1 MTVIK
6 TGKPVKKVFVR
17 EDGEGWDIGFQPIED
32 SFEDIGFN
40 EEQFQKVLDD
50 RIVAVRAEW
59 EKEVEARE
67 AEAYEKG
74 RVQGEDAARADL
86 TEEID
91 KLNMLVRGI
100 TEGFDRLSA
109 EAQEACVDIA
119 IEINRRFVH
128 TIAENSSDLIKETIK
143 AAVKL
148 ATEKEKVVIRVNPE
162 DLDEVRKHQ
171 DDIIFIGDGIS
182 RLEIRPDKLV
192 DRGGCIVETEAG
204 NIDARVDTRLSE
216 IEKSLKDS
224 LFGEEQEQADEIDEE
239 IKNEDEEIKNEE
251 DEQ

>member
-32 SFEDIGFN
+32 SFEDMSFH
-40 EEQFQKVLDD
+40 EEHFKKLLDD
-50 RIVAVRAEW
+50 RLAAARAEW
-59 EKEVEARE
+59 EHETEARE
-67 AEAYEKG
+67 AESYEKG
-74 RVQGEDAARADL
+74 RVQGEEASRIELA
-86 TEEID
+86 EELE
-91 KLNMLVRGI
+91 KLNMIVRGI

-119 IEINRRFVH
+119 IEINRRFVR

-143 AAVKL
+143 SAVKM
-148 ATEKEKVVIRVNPE
+148 ATEKEKVVIRVNPA
-162 DLDEVRKHQ
+162 DLDDVREHQ

-204 NIDARVDTRLSE
+204 NIDARLETRFAEL
-216 IEKSLKDS
+216 EKSLKDS
-224 LFGEEQEQADEIDEE
+224 LFGDEPEQAEENEKGNSIDSENKE
-239 IKNEDEEIKNEE
+239 EE
-251 DEQ
+251 DQ

>member
-6 TGKPVKKVFVR
+6 TGKPVKRVFVR

-32 SFEDIGFN
+32 SFEDMGFN
-40 EEQFQKVLDD
+40 EEQFKKLLDE
-50 RIVAVRAEW
+50 RLVAARTEW
-59 EKEVEARE
+59 EQEVELRE
-67 AEAYEKG
+67 AESYEKG
-74 RVQGEDAARADL
+74 RVQGEQAARADL
-86 TEEID
+86 TEELE
-91 KLNMLVRGI
+91 KLNMIVRGI

-143 AAVKL
+143 SAVRM
-148 ATEKEKVVIRVNPE
+148 ATEKEKVVIRVNPA
-162 DLDEVRKHQ
+162 DLDEVREHQ

-204 NIDARVDTRLSE
+204 NIDARLETRFAEL
-216 IEKSLKDS
+216 EKSLKDS
-224 LFGEEQEQADEIDEE
+224 LFGEEPEQAEENEVGNVIDSESEE
-239 IKNEDEEIKNEE
+239 
-251 DEQ
+251 EQK